1 MSAAGGPAQRFPL
14 VDSLR
19 AIAAL
24 AIVGFHCAAVYGGFA
39 LESAGRWLAQLNVG
53 VPLFFAISGFLLYRP
68 WIAARLAGRRPPSLR
83 VYAERRVLRIVPAY
97 WVALIVIAAIVGR
110 DAVFDWPS
118 GLVYFGFAQAYDAD
132 TFTGGIGQA
141 WTLSVEVAFY
151 AALPLLALG
160 ARRLGGADRRAV
172 LRGEAVLLCG
182 LVALS
187 FAWRLFVVAA
197 TDPNDAAYFPLISAL
212 PTQLDTFAGG
222 MALAVLTAAGDGG
235 RLGALVARA
244 PWLPWA
250 IAAGAY
256 SALSLWRPGEVAY
269 VLVAHDLQTVVALG
283 LLAPAVLG
291 TARGGAVRGVLAWRP
306 LAWVGLVSY
315 GLYLWHLDVLREV
328 AELDLPRGIAIPFGV
343 AVALALAAA
352 SWYLLERRALRL
364 GRRAAGAEPV
374 DPRAGRPVPT
384 TAETVGR

>member
-1 MSAAGGPAQRFPL
+1 VTAAPAQRFPL

-24 AIVGFHCAAVYGGFA
+24 AIVGFHCAAIFGGFA
-39 LESAGRWLAQLNVG
+39 LEHAGRWLAQLNVG

-68 WIAARLAGRRPPSLR
+68 WIAARLDGRRPPSLR

-97 WVALIVIAAIVGR
+97 WVALVAIALLVGR
-110 DAVFDWPS
+110 GEVFDWPS
-118 GLVYFGFAQAYDAD
+118 GLVFFGFAQAYQPD

-151 AALPLLALG
+151 AALPLLALA
-160 ARRLGGADRRAV
+160 ARRLGGPGRRGI
-172 LRGEAVLLCG
+172 LRGEAVLLGG

-187 FAWRLFVVAA
+187 LAWRLVVLA
-197 TDPNDAAYFPLISAL
+197 TTEAGDGAYNPLIAAL

-222 MALAVLTAAGDGG
+222 MALAVVTAAGEGG

-244 PWLPWA
+244 PWLPWLV
-250 IAAGAY
+250 AAAAY
-256 SALSLWRPGEVAY
+256 SVLSLRRPGELEF
-269 VLVAHDLQTVVALG
+269 VLVGHELQVVVALG

-291 TARGGAVRGVLAWRP
+291 TGGGGAVRRLLAWRP

-328 AELDLPRGIAIPFGV
+328 AELGLPRGIALPAGV
-343 AVALALAAA
+343 ALSLAIAAA
-352 SWYLLERRALRL
+352 SWYGLERYALRL

-374 DPRAGRPVPT
+374 DPGPGRPVPT
-384 TAETVGR
+384 TAETASR

>member
-1 MSAAGGPAQRFPL
+1 MSAGAAPARRFPL

-24 AIVGFHCAAVYGGFA
+24 AIVGFHGAAVYGGFA
-39 LESAGRWLAQLNVG
+39 LEHAGRWLSQLNVG

-68 WIAARLAGRRPPSLR
+68 WIAARLDGARPPSLR
-83 VYAERRVLRIVPAY
+83 VYAQRRVLRIVPAY
-97 WVALIVIAAIVGR
+97 WVALVLIALLVGR
-110 DAVFDWPS
+110 SQVFDRPG
-118 GLVYFGFAQAYDAD
+118 GLVYFGFAQAYGRDS
-132 TFTGGIGQA
+132 FTGGIGQA

-151 AALPLLALG
+151 AALPLLAL
-160 ARRLGGADRRAV
+160 AVRRLAGPGRRAI
-172 LRGEAVLLCG
+172 LRGEVALLLG

-187 FAWRLFVVAA
+187 FAWRLVVLA
-197 TDPNDAAYFPLISAL
+197 TLDPGDAAYYPLLAAL

-244 PWLPWA
+244 PWTPWA
-250 IAAGAY
+250 LAAAAY
-256 SALSLWRPGEVAY
+256 SALSLWRPGEAGY
-269 VLVAHDLQTVVALG
+269 ALVAHELQGIVALG

-291 TARGGAVRGVLAWRP
+291 AGAGGAVRRLLAWRP

-328 AELDLPRGIAIPFGV
+328 AELGLPRGVALPIGV
-343 AVALALAAA
+343 ALSLAAGAA
-352 SWYLLERRALRL
+352 SWYGLERHALRL
-364 GRRAAGAEPV
+364 GRRAAGAEPA
-374 DPRAGRPVPT
+374 DPHPGRPLPT